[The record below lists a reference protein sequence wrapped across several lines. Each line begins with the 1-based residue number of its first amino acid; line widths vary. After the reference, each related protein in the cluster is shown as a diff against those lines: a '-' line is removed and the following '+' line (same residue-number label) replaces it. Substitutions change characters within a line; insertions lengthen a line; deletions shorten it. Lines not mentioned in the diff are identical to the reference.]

1 MQVIDEILFTPNGG
15 MNKDVDPR
23 SIPKG
28 DVIEVLNGRWC
39 KSFANNIG
47 SLEKI
52 IGNKLINFVF
62 PEGENTIIKTV
73 EDTKRN
79 YIYALS
85 YNEYG
90 KHCILRINP
99 IIEEI
104 DPILYDED
112 ILNFNLNYPVHL
124 DFTEIGVEGMLFW
137 TDKYNPPRH
146 LDIERARKY
155 TYETKNS
162 GIGYWIIE
170 DDFVIS

>member
-1 MQVIDEILFTPNGG
+1 MQIIDEILFTPNGG
-15 MNKDVDPR
+15 MNKDVDQR

-28 DVIEVLNGRWC
+28 DVIEILNGRWC
-39 KSFANNIG
+39 KSHSNNIG

-52 IGNKLINFVF
+52 IGNKLVNFNF
-62 PEGENTIIKTV
+62 PDGENTAIKTV
-73 EDTKRN
+73 EDTRRN
-79 YIYALS
+79 YIYS
-85 YNEYG
+85 FYYNEYG
-90 KHCILRINP
+90 NHCILRINP

-104 DPILYDED
+104 SPILYKES

-137 TDKYNPPRH
+137 TDKYNSPRH

-155 TYETKNS
+155 TNEKYFF

-170 DDFVIS
+170 DDFIVQ